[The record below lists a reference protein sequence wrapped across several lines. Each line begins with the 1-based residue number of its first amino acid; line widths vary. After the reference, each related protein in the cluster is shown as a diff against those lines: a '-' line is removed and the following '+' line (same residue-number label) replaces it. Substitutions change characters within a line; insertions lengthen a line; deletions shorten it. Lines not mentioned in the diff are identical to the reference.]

1 MIDAFLDRA
10 REAARAAFLE
20 QPLEQARAA
29 FKAIT
34 LGLEEPPLSL
44 PVVRETEVE
53 GGAGARPARLY
64 DVDDGSARPA
74 LVFFHGGGFVLG
86 DLDTHDRLAR
96 RLCALARVRVISV
109 DYRLAPEH
117 RFPAARD
124 DAVQSVRAM
133 IAFADR
139 FGVDPDA
146 LAVGGDS
153 AGGNLAA
160 AVAQALG
167 PAAGLKLQLLI
178 YPVLQWAPLAAAPA
192 LQEGFVLSRA
202 TLDWIRKR
210 YLADVDLMD
219 PRVSPL
225 FAPALSGLAPTYLVT
240 AGWDPLRHEGRAYA
254 DKLAAAGVR
263 VTYKDYPDQ
272 PHGFFSMTRVS
283 PVAKPAIAE
292 AAAALAKALGA

>member
-1 MIDAFLDRA
+1 M
-10 REAARAAFLE
+10 
-20 QPLEQARAA
+20 EQARAA
-29 FKAIT
+29 FKTIT
-34 LGLEEPPLSL
+34 LGLEDPPLSL
-44 PVVRETEVE
+44 PVVRDTHVE
-53 GGAGARPARLY
+53 GGAGPRPARLY
-64 DVDDGSARPA
+64 DVEEGPARPT

-86 DLDTHDRLAR
+86 DLDTHDRLVR

-117 RFPAARD
+117 KFPAARD
-124 DAVQSVRAM
+124 DAVQSVRAI

-167 PAAGLKLQLLI
+167 PAARLKLQLLI

-192 LQEGFVLSRA
+192 LQEGFLLSRA
-202 TLDWIRKR
+202 TLDWVRKR
-210 YLADVDLMD
+210 YLANVDLMD
-219 PRVSPL
+219 PGVSPL
-225 FAPALSGLAPTYLVT
+225 FAPVLSGLAPAYLIT

-254 DKLAAAGVR
+254 DKLAAAGVN
-263 VTYKDYPDQ
+263 VTYRDYPDQ

-283 PVAKPAIAE
+283 PAAKPAIA
-292 AAAALAKALGA
+292 AAADALARALTTAQGA